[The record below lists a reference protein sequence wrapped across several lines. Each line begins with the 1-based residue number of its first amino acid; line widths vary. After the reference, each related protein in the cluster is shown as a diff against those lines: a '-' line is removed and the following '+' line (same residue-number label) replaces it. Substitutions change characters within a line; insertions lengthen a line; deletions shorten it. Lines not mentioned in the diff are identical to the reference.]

1 MKTRKFDDYKLAIL
15 NMVNA
20 DFAADQDRIKV
31 ILKEMADQAKN
42 TEKEGI
48 VFKKSAMY
56 PITVALNANK

>member
-1 MKTRKFDDYKLAIL
+1 
-15 NMVNA
+15 MVNA

-56 PITVALNANK
+56 PITGALNANK